1 MKYSG
6 CRVRKTYE
14 VALAESGKLMK
25 QRWQSL
31 QEKAAVFYLFVNDQ
45 SPPKNVFLA
54 ADLKK
59 TGKVYFNYINMQ
71 RLKLLGVAESR
82 KIYQKSLLANPLI
95 FSIGELLHTQTQYSR
110 VRKQVLGFSGQ
121 SPEKAAKGFAG
132 KSADISH

>member
-1 MKYSG
+1 
-6 CRVRKTYE
+6 
-14 VALAESGKLMK
+14 MK

-54 ADLKK
+54 ADLEK

>member
-1 MKYSG
+1 
-6 CRVRKTYE
+6 
-14 VALAESGKLMK
+14 MK

-45 SPPKNVFLA
+45 SLPKNVFLA

-110 VRKQVLGFSGQ
+110 VRKRVLGFSGQ